1 MNKVT
6 LITAPD
12 DILEDGIRILCVDL
26 GPEQSQM
33 ISDALAG
40 IENIPDIIVYLWKTG
55 DDTDWLFDKK
65 HKSMAVIFNA
75 DSENQLVTGYMA
87 AQKNSYYFGTLKIL
101 QTINKSAI
109 YTTDQCVGIFDSLIY
124 HE

>member
-6 LITAPD
+6 LITVPD

-26 GPEQSQM
+26 SPEQSQM
-33 ISDALAG
+33 ISDALAR

-55 DDTDWLFDKK
+55 NDTDWLFDKK
-65 HKSMAVIFNA
+65 HKSTAVIFNA

-109 YTTDQCVGIFDSLIY
+109 YTTDQCVSIFDSLIY